1 MNNPYFDFEQKNG
14 ITFNPGNIDQANI
27 PNPTFVDPNFN
38 PIPMDLQQAPN
49 FMNPNFQG
57 IVPVQTAS
65 QNFYNIQVPI
75 YKAEESPVSMA
86 SFNPNVYVPDYIPQ
100 PVGLP
105 MDNLIVP
112 DTNNA
117 TPKYV
122 EKVSFGGLVSE
133 PDPRYNEENFSVY
146 SIPNGLDRSML
157 PIAGNITDLIGSE
170 LNNSHNNKNNSSAEF
185 SKKYKVTNWFTRLLD
200 QRGEDYISSGK
211 LTVDE
216 VSRNA
221 EKILDDMISGR
232 VNYDTQAQY
241 IINPVVIETLINY
254 CSNKLAINKA
264 IQFALGYLYTDYVN
278 RGFIEDTQRLEN
290 LAQINDALSRNIT
303 HAISIVNQDVDIYT
317 ILYNKL
323 VYANDTKNI
332 SALFSLSNDL
342 NNYKKQMKKRY

>member
-1 MNNPYFDFEQKNG
+1 MNNPYLQNQMG
-14 ITFNPGNIDQANI
+14 INFNPDNVKQVVTQ
-27 PNPTFVDPNFN
+27 NPTFVDPNFT
-38 PIPMDLQQAPN
+38 PIPTMPEQIPN
-49 FMNPNFQG
+49 FVNPYFQG
-57 IVPVQTAS
+57 VIPTQTTP
-65 QNFYNIQVPI
+65 QEYYNLQVPI
-75 YKAEESPVSMA
+75 YKQEEIVA
-86 SFNPNVYVPDYIPQ
+86 NQANFNPNIYVPDYIPQ

-105 MDNLIVP
+105 MDNLIIPNTDNVAP
-112 DTNNA
+112 N
-117 TPKYV
+117 YV
-122 EKVSFGGLVSE
+122 DNVSFKGLVTE

-146 SIPNGLDRSML
+146 SIPPGLDRSML
-157 PIAGNITDLIGSE
+157 PMAGNITDLIGSE
-170 LNNSHNNKNNSSAEF
+170 LNNSHNNKNSSSNEF

-278 RGFIEDTQRLEN
+278 RGLIEDPQRLNE